1 MVSTFTWVSMV
12 MVGAI
17 AIVVGLFMLSAY
29 REATKS
35 DKKSNDEKKNRN
47 F

>member
-1 MVSTFTWVSMV
+1 MVSTFTWVSML

-17 AIVVGLFMLSAY
+17 AIVIGLFMLSAY
-29 REATKS
+29 REATKK
-35 DKKSNDEKKNRN
+35 DKKDNEEKKNRN